1 MDSTRTR
8 NLLLLIVIYLAFV
21 SLGLPDGTF
30 GVAWPTMHREIGAPL
45 ELAGVVMT
53 VGTLLTAL
61 AGFSSGWVL
70 ARTTE
75 NAVLTV
81 SCAMTSVG
89 LLGLANVQ
97 APWFLFVAI
106 LPLGLG
112 AGAVDAGL
120 NGYVAKH
127 YTSRHM
133 NWLHACWGIGA
144 TGGPMI
150 LAQVLA
156 LGGTWR
162 NAFTLIFIIQA
173 AMTLLFLMTRRLWLT
188 APVIETNA
196 EVDAA
201 SVVSVRLEGA
211 RSLAGWLAPLVFFF
225 YVGVEY
231 VIGLWTS
238 SLLVIGRGA
247 SSTGAATVVACYFGA
262 ITVGRILVGVI
273 ADRVGN
279 PRLVRW
285 GCAISLL
292 GVVGFGFSHSLVLA
306 AVSLIVTGLGLS
318 PIYPCLMHEVRHRFR
333 ADAIQTV
340 IGRQSGGASLGAAT
354 MPALA
359 GGLASLSLEAIPWF
373 AAIIAVAMW
382 VTNWRLE
389 KTVKA

>member
-1 MDSTRTR
+1 MDSARTR

-30 GVAWPTMHREIGAPL
+30 GVAWPLMHQQIGALL

-70 ARTTE
+70 ARYTE

-81 SCAMTSVG
+81 SCAATSLG
-89 LLGLANVQ
+89 LLGLAGVH

-156 LGGTWR
+156 FGGTWR
-162 NAFTLIFIIQA
+162 NAFVLIAALQA
-173 AMTLLFLMTRRLWLT
+173 SMALVFLLTRRLWLT
-188 APVIETNA
+188 APVISANA
-196 EVDAA
+196 VPLAADAKPTKLA
-201 SVVSVRLEGA
+201 DA

-238 SLLVIGRGA
+238 SLLVVGRGA
-247 SSTGAATVVACYFGA
+247 SSTGAAAVVACYFGA

-273 ADRVGN
+273 ADKVGN

-285 GCAISLL
+285 GCLISFV
-292 GVVGFGFSHSLVLA
+292 GVVGFALSNSLVTA
-306 AVSLIVTGLGLS
+306 AAALIVAGLGLS
-318 PIYPCLMHEVRHRFR
+318 PIYPCLMHEVRHRFHP
-333 ADAIQTV
+333 DAIQTV

-359 GGLASLSLEAIPWF
+359 GGLATISLEAIPWF
-373 AAIIAVAMW
+373 AAAIGIALA

-389 KTVKA
+389 KATAG